1 MTMFNKI
8 YKILFLL
15 PPIVYNIFLLII
27 CIFILNAE
35 QIDVISSLPLIIF
48 AVYLLAFFASRS
60 DKLINVTKIDS
71 KYSIYGYKVS
81 RNNKIICLY
90 KQYIFMWVKIDSL
103 ECDRNEVFDISTAVE
118 YIEYKISILNFISEE
133 KLKIKKNNALLSEEL
148 KTWKRKN

>member
-1 MTMFNKI
+1 MFNKI

-15 PPIVYNIFLLII
+15 PPILYNIFLLII
-27 CIFILNAE
+27 CIFILNTE
-35 QIDVISSLPLIIF
+35 QIDVISSLPLVIF
-48 AVYLLAFFASRS
+48 AAYLLAFFASRS

-118 YIEYKISILNFISEE
+118 YIEYKISILDFISEE